1 MGTLEQ
7 IDWCL
12 QQLEGVDSAK
22 AMGGQLAQ
30 DKFHR
35 LLSSKLSNMSE
46 HSKSG
51 HQLAEWVQDI
61 TRSTNGE
68 GTHTFFHD
76 CEIRLCIL
84 EGITGSH
91 YIMACVLVTHTP
103 KVFRPIRNVWIS
115 NLWPVVIH
123 NVTLT
128 LCLPFNFGISLRVC
142 AVPVSSSMLI
152 AF

>member
-1 MGTLEQ
+1 MATLEQ

-68 GTHTFFHD
+68 GTHTFHD